1 MRARTKSALMIFP
14 LLCLRLPLAPEK
26 WGYLNNLSIG
36 SMIKRNSRA
45 CPPELHPLG
54 GINYLMN

>member
-1 MRARTKSALMIFP
+1 MIFP
-14 LLCLRLPLAPEK
+14 LLCLRLPLTPEK